1 MGEGKDVLLGRAKVK
16 AADGTDVTEA
26 FLEGAKAAL
35 RIAERHGAKKA
46 ILKGKSPSCGK
57 GCIYDGSFSEK
68 LRQGDG
74 VTAALLKRNGIEVE
88 TR

>member
-1 MGEGKDVLLGRAKVK
+1 M
-16 AADGTDVTEA
+16 
-26 FLEGAKAAL
+26 AAL